1 MIFEER
7 LIAMIKS
14 DERQFLIN
22 QLAWIGI
29 SFGMNLPNTI
39 SYIISWYCR
48 EFLSTC
54 FIAKKLTDWKSIPG
68 KHLVS
73 IVRRMENVYRTL
85 SNVRRMYEIFLVIN
99 NDMSWKTIFL
109 LQSVSHNERQVL
121 GHDQE
126 HWLMGRRKKVYASSQ
141 NDKQRN
147 DRHGC

>member
-7 LIAMIKS
+7 LFAMISS

-54 FIAKKLTDWKSIPG
+54 FIAKKLAHRKSIPG

-73 IVRRMENVYRTL
+73 IVRIFQNVYRTL
-85 SNVRRMYEIFLVIN
+85 LYVRQMYEIFFVIDN
-99 NDMSWKTIFL
+99 NMSWKTIFL

-126 HWLMGRRKKVYASSQ
+126 HWLMGRRKKVYANSQ
-141 NDKQRN
+141 NDKTKK
-147 DRHGC
+147 